1 MLLLL
6 TLTSHIFVQQ
16 PTEKGHYIHFNNNRY
31 SMILLK
37 ATFIYLFIYLFIYFQ
52 PLECVHPITRF
63 LITSLF
69 FTELLCSSTF
79 EYYSPNTSRNRKQAS
94 PSLFKT
100 PTRYFLSREMI
111 GDPPNS

>member
-37 ATFIYLFIYLFIYFQ
+37 ATFIYLFIYFQ
-52 PLECVHPITRF
+52 PHLNRCVESF
-63 LITSLF
+63 
-69 FTELLCSSTF
+69 
-79 EYYSPNTSRNRKQAS
+79 
-94 PSLFKT
+94 
-100 PTRYFLSREMI
+100 
-111 GDPPNS
+111 